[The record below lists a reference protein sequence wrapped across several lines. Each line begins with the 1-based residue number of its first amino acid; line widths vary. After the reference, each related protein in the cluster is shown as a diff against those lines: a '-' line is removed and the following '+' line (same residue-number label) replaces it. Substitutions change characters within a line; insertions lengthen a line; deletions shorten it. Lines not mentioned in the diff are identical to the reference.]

1 MNKVYGTPQLPYVDD
16 ICYDDS
22 LLLVTSCT
30 CSVINDVHVH
40 ESRKR
45 PSLK

>member
-22 LLLVTSCT
+22 LLLGTSRT
-30 CSVINDVHVH
+30 V
-40 ESRKR
+40 
-45 PSLK
+45 